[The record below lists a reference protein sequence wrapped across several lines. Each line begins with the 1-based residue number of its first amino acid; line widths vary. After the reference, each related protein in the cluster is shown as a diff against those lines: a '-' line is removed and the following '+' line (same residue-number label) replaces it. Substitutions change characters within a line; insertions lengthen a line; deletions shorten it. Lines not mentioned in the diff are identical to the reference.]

1 MRYKKHMVTEISI
14 NISVNGI
21 TDDEELEETMLELQ
35 ESLEESMCYDNS
47 DNLFCVD
54 LIDDNLLCMQ
64 SDDITLDKSGLE
76 ILNIFHEDLL
86 RFFENYSLDVELSIN
101 IEYYKA
107 GSGLVITTE
116 SEDVDIHTFLKN
128 IDITL

>member
-1 MRYKKHMVTEISI
+1 MRYKKHTVTEISI

-64 SDDITLDKSGLE
+64 SDDITPDKSGLE
-76 ILNIFHEDLL
+76 TLNIFHEDLL

-107 GSGLVITTE
+107 GPGLVITTE
-116 SEDVDIHTFLKN
+116 SEDVDIHTFLEN
-128 IDITL
+128 VDIAL